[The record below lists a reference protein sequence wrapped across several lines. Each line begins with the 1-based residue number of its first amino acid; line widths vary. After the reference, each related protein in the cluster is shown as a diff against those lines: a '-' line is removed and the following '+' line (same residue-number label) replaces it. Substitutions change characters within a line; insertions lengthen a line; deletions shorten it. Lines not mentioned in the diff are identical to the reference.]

1 MFRKKIIGIFLLV
14 IISFGCSETNESYY
28 INIDAARREGALA
41 RGWIPNILPESSYD
55 IYERHNLD
63 TNRVWVRFKYDK
75 NDIKSLINQIRE
87 IFTSEI
93 DSINFIRPIG
103 VSWWPKDLNKES
115 FKDKQPNI
123 KIYKYNNI
131 ITYSNKIQKMV
142 QSFFVIDWNS
152 NIAYYWQYES

>member
-14 IISFGCSETNESYY
+14 IISFGCSEKNESYY

-75 NDIKSLINQIRE
+75 NDIKSLINQIME

-103 VSWWPKDLNKES
+103 VSWWPQDINKES